1 MKTKLDGIEFRSR
14 TEAAWF
20 HVFQRFG
27 LDPVYEPET
36 VEITN
41 IWDRSEPEFRSCWYM
56 PDFTISLHGT
66 RMFAE
71 IKAGVEGEAEDIA
84 KACLLGY
91 RVPTL
96 IVVGWPLLYRAV
108 VINERSKGNPHGYEV
123 LFRSDIANNLCVTQ
137 GRYVRL
143 FSSYPDEN
151 WLEMNEAEEFT
162 PKHTMAEG
170 TAEGDVGR
178 DAWNRTKW
186 NR

>member
-36 VEITN
+36 VELSSIVFA
-41 IWDRSEPEFRSCWYM
+41 DGVDKCFYM
-56 PDFTISLHGT
+56 PDFTLSLFGQ
-66 RMFAE
+66 RMFCE
-71 IKAGVEGEAEDIA
+71 VKAGLDGEEKDIA

-91 RVPTL
+91 DTPTL
-96 IVVGWPLLYRAV
+96 IVVGWPLLYRAI
-108 VINERSKGNPHGYEV
+108 VINERHKGNPAGYEV
-123 LFRSDIANNLCVTQ
+123 LFRSDIENNLCVTER
-137 GRYVRL
+137 GWVCL
-143 FSSYPDEN
+143 CSSYPDEN
-151 WLEMNEAEEFT
+151 WLEMNDLDEFT
-162 PKHTMAEG
+162 PKHTMAQG